1 MKEFS
6 QDSTVIKTRNK
17 PLSVLWENFA
27 PLLLTVPAQFALYL
41 QAFVYGLRGQN
52 KLMVHVTNCAHL
64 IKQLSKLSKT
74 LTFLFSLS
82 LSQVVIKMV
91 PVTSQLKRTDSK
103 DGTYMEMKNST
114 GKCKV

>member
-1 MKEFS
+1 MGEFCPTFINS
-6 QDSTVIKTRNK
+6 AS
-17 PLSVLWENFA
+17 SVCSVFAGICLWTERTEQTNGSR
-27 PLLLTVPAQFALYL
+27 Y
-41 QAFVYGLRGQN
+41 
-52 KLMVHVTNCAHL
+52 KLC
-64 IKQLSKLSKT
+64 SSDCRSKT

-103 DGTYMEMKNST
+103 DGAKDGTYMEMKNPT